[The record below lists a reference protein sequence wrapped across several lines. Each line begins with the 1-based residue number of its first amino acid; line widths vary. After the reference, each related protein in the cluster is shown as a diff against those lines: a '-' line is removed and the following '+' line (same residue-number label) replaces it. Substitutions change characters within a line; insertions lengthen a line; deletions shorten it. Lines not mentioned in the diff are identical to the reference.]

1 MKQTFSKLVLVAA
14 VSFLM
19 TSCYT
24 LTYNVGNGA
33 QNGIKVTEKNHYLIY
48 GLAPIKTSNPTQ
60 MAAGA
65 KDYTVT
71 IQHTFIDGLL
81 EGLTCGIYNPTTTTV
96 TK

>member
-1 MKQTFSKLVLVAA
+1 MKQTFSKLALVAA

-48 GLAPIKTSNPTQ
+48 GLAPIKTTNPTK

-71 IQHTFIDGLL
+71 IQHTFIEIGRASCR
-81 EGLTCGIYNPTTTTV
+81 ERV
-96 TK
+96 